1 MGRISED
8 QLNVLAESLFEA
20 EQTKIARSPLY
31 KENPDLTVSDAYR
44 IQMINIE
51 KKLNHGDVITGKK
64 IGLTS
69 KAMQELAG
77 VDQPDFG
84 HLLSSMEVKD
94 GVTDRKTMLQA
105 FAEAEIAFVLK
116 EDLLGPHVTAEDV
129 LMATDYVVAAI
140 EIVDS
145 RIENWKIGFID
156 TVSDNASSG
165 RYFLGNKKVDPRA
178 VDLKSITMDFYK
190 NGIRL
195 NGGKGSDV
203 LGDPA
208 AAVAWLANSLGE
220 FGVPLKKGE
229 VKLRLDLLFTNWVIL
244 QLQTPRMTTMPK
256 NSRDWLKKNQ
266 TASTR
271 STFIPADSWAWTEN

>member
-1 MGRISED
+1 MGSAKEGF
-8 QLNVLAESLFEA
+8 LKELANRLYEA
-20 EQTKIARSPLY
+20 ERTNIATAPIAA
-31 KENPDLTVSDAYR
+31 EHPDLTPGDAYQ
-44 IQMINIE
+44 IQMINIQ
-51 KKLNHGDVITGKK
+51 KKLHNGDLITGKK

-69 KAMQELAG
+69 KAMQDLAG

-94 GVTDRKTMLQA
+94 GVTDCKTMLQA

-116 EDLLGPHVTAEDV
+116 EDLLGPNVTTQDV
-129 LMATDYVVAAI
+129 LQATDYVVAAI

-208 AAVAWLANSLGE
+208 TAVAWLANSLGE

-229 VKLRLDLLFTNWVIL
+229 VIFSGALSAMQKAESGDVFTARFDELGEVA
-244 QLQTPRMTTMPK
+244 
-256 NSRDWLKKNQ
+256 LK
-266 TASTR
+266 
-271 STFIPADSWAWTEN
+271 FL